1 MSNTYTH
8 SVSASRI
15 FPVDRALL
23 FATSQDMDLRPEWDT
38 QIESLGFMLGSHRL
52 EAHAQVFVVDK
63 SGGRSETLYL
73 RYDIP
78 VGITVIQTDPSRFFS
93 AFEGRWD
100 YEELD
105 NQNTRLTLSYS
116 YNLRFPY
123 SWVPALAASKI
134 KKKLEA
140 KLGLLFDFMAEEN
153 PETGLA

>member
-1 MSNTYTH
+1 MSNTYAH

-15 FPVDRALL
+15 FPIDRALL

-38 QIESLGFMLGSHRL
+38 QIESLGFMPGSRRL
-52 EAHAQVFVVDK
+52 KVQAEVFVVDK
-63 SGGRSETLYL
+63 SGGRSETRYL

-78 VGITVIQTDPSRFFS
+78 VGITVIQTDTSRFFS

-105 NQNTRLTLSYS
+105 NQNTRLTLRYS

-123 SWVPALAASKI
+123 SLVPALVTGKI
-134 KKKLEA
+134 RKKMEA
-140 KLGLLFDFMAEEN
+140 KLELLFDFMVEEN